1 MPFAEVQLT
10 PGVDVENSPAGNP
23 SGVQESN
30 FIRWRAKLPEKRG
43 GCTLYLNERVNGATV
58 SLRPWGSFQG
68 NNYLGIATPNQ
79 VYSYNATTDLLRDIS
94 PQYFVSSLASPLFS
108 TAVGDQIVTITDS
121 TEPGVGRFDAVQFNT
136 PISIG
141 GLILNGTYPI
151 ISALGTNQYTIDA
164 GYAANAANTNV
175 AGVLPEF
182 STTAG
187 LSRVIVTFPIQYQFG
202 SLGVG
207 DQFGL
212 SVPTVV
218 GGLTLFGAYV
228 VSQILSS
235 TQFTFQAEYAA
246 SSSESLIPMNDGFAY
261 LTYWITEPPGPPPPS
276 LFSTFSAP
284 ESIEPAIIEPVSE
297 EPALLTVGTS
307 PVVYTANNW
316 WLDSIGSTFIAAA
329 ENGPIFSY
337 SPVGGYQN
345 LSILPNA
352 PPISAGAFVAMP
364 SGQIMAW
371 GTSDTINPI
380 QSSLYIRWSDSTD
393 INNWT
398 IGGQSTA
405 GFYNVPTGSKIVRGI
420 QAPNQQ
426 FWFTDVD
433 VYSAQYTGYPDFF
446 GFLKI
451 GAGCGLLAPRGVGIV
466 NNSVFWMSQEQF
478 FMCQAGSAPQPL
490 PCPVWDFIFQNST
503 QENLAK
509 TICGGNSLFNEV
521 IWFFPSNSSSDGYPD
536 SYVCYNTLYNEW
548 DYGSLRRT
556 AWTDQSVLG
565 FPIAADSEGWI
576 YQHETSYNLAEGQ
589 TTQPIN
595 ASLTTGYSR
604 LAQGE
609 DLIFVDWMIPD
620 MKWAE
625 WDGSNNTVINF
636 TFNVTDYPGQQP
648 RVYGPYTASK
658 QTPYIS
664 PRFRGRFMSM
674 KIESNDLDSFW
685 RLGSIRYRYA
695 PSGRR

>member
-10 PGVDVENSPAGNP
+10 PGVDVESSPAGNP
-23 SGVQESN
+23 SGVQASN

-43 GCTLYLNERVNGATV
+43 GCTLYLADRVNGAVV
-58 SLRPWGSFQG
+58 SLKPWGSFQG
-68 NNYLGIATPNQ
+68 SNYLGIATPSQ
-79 VYSYNATTDLLRDIS
+79 VYSYNATLDELRDIS
-94 PQYFVSSLASPLFS
+94 PQYAVSSAASPTF
-108 TAVGDQIVTITDS
+108 TTTVGSSLVTITDV
-121 TEPGVGRFDAVQFNT
+121 TEPGVNQFDALQFNT
-136 PISIG
+136 PISVA

-151 ISALGTNQYTIDA
+151 ITTSGSNTFIIDA
-164 GYAANAANTNV
+164 GYAATSAVTGAAGTLPVFQTNS
-175 AGVLPEF
+175 GV
-182 STTAG
+182 
-187 LSRVIVTFPIQYQFG
+187 SRVIVTFPIQYQFD
-202 SLGVG
+202 SLSVG
-207 DQFGL
+207 DRFGL
-212 SVPTVV
+212 DVPTTV
-218 GGLTLFGAYV
+218 GGLTLVGSYI
-228 VSQILSS
+228 VSQILGATSFS
-235 TQFTFQAEYAA
+235 FQAQYTATA
-246 SSSESLIPMNDGFAY
+246 SESEIMNGGSAY
-261 LTYWITEPPGPPPPS
+261 LTYWITEPPGPPPPVVAS
-276 LFSTFSAP
+276 FAAFEETPEPAIEPATFSAP
-284 ESIEPAIIEPVSE
+284 
-297 EPALLTVGTS
+297 ALFSLSTTS
-307 PVVYTANNW
+307 AAYTAPNW
-316 WLDSIGSTFIAAA
+316 WLDGLGSTLIACA

-345 LSILPNA
+345 LSILTNA
-352 PPISAGAFVAMP
+352 PPYSAGAFVAMP

-371 GTSDTINPI
+371 GTSDNLDPTQNA
-380 QSSLYIRWSDSTD
+380 LYIRWSDTTD

-426 FWFTDVD
+426 LWFTDID

-451 GAGCGLLAPRGVGIV
+451 GAGCGLIAPRGVGIV
-466 NNSVFWMSQEQF
+466 NNSIFWMSQEQF
-478 FMCQAGSAPQPL
+478 FVCQAGSAPQPL
-490 PCPVWDFIFQNST
+490 PCPVWDFIFQNAT

-509 TICGGNSLFNEV
+509 TICGGNSLYNEV

-536 SYVCYNTLYNEW
+536 SYICYNTLYNEW
-548 DYGSLRRT
+548 DYGALSRT

-565 FPIAADSEGWI
+565 FPIAADSNGWV
-576 YQHETSYNLAEGQ
+576 YQHETSYDLAEGQ
-589 TTQPIN
+589 TTQPIT

-609 DLIFVDWMIPD
+609 DLVFVDWMIPD
-620 MKWAE
+620 MKWGE
-625 WDGSNNTVINF
+625 WPGPDNAVLNF
-636 TFNVTDYPGQQP
+636 TFNVTDYPGQTP
-648 RVYGPYTASK
+648 RVYGPYAASK

-674 KIESNDLDSFW
+674 NIQSNDLGSFW